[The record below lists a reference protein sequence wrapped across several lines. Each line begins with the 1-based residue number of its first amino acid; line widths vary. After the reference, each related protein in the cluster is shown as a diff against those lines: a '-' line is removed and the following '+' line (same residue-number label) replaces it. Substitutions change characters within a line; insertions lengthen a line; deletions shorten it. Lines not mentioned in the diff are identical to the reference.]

1 MPVVVLFKSESEGP
15 DKFVQ
20 LLQQSDFD
28 VHSINCLSFQF
39 KTLEKLREK
48 IGKAVDYEGMIFT
61 SLRSVQAVHKAVES
75 EPELLERW
83 QQKSNFSVGE
93 STSESSK
100 NLLTLETKGQSSGNA
115 QALASFIVD
124 SYSEKPTKPFL
135 FPSGNLKQ
143 ETLEKSLKENSFEVE
158 NVEIYET
165 VQHPELKE
173 SIERLKDMKVEFFVF
188 FSPSGIKFSLPILG
202 KLQMNLAEI
211 KLIAIGPSTK
221 KSLDENGLPCH
232 RMCAKPM
239 PESLL
244 EALKS

>member
-20 LLQQSDFD
+20 LLQQNDFN

-39 KTLEKLREK
+39 KSLEKLQEK
-48 IGKAVDYEGMIFT
+48 IGKADDFEGMIFT

-100 NLLTLETKGQSSGNA
+100 NLLKLETKGQSTGNA
-115 QALASFIVD
+115 QVLASFIVD

-143 ETLEKSLKENSFEVE
+143 ETLEESLKENSIEVE

-165 VQHPELKE
+165 VQHPELEK
-173 SIERLKDMKVEFFVF
+173 SIKRLKGTKVEFFVF
-188 FSPSGIKFSLPILG
+188 FSPSGIKFSLPIVE
-202 KLQMNLAEI
+202 KLQVNLAEI

-221 KSLDENGLPCH
+221 KSLEDNKLECH
-232 RMCAKPM
+232 RMCTKPS

-244 EALKS
+244 EALNA